1 MTKKKLASQVA
12 ARADKAFAQVAHL
25 PIARH
30 TVLSLTLGARV
41 FSSAERP
48 SLKASVSVMR
58 EQADAVAKGDMGSL
72 SDMLY
77 AQAMTL
83 DTVFTELLR
92 RSCANLGEHPIAAER
107 YMHTALKA
115 QVASRSTVEA
125 LTRLHQQQTVKHVHV
140 NNGGQAVIADE
151 FHNHSGNNN
160 GTQPHASSRLDA
172 SGTPLRR
179 EDEIRQP
186 VPVASR

>member
-1 MTKKKLASQVA
+1 MTKKRLASKA
-12 ARADKAFAQVAHL
+12 AAEEDKALAQAAHL
-25 PIARH
+25 PIVRH
-30 TVLSLTLGARV
+30 SVLSRALGARV
-41 FSSAERP
+41 FSSDERP
-48 SLKASVSVMR
+48 SIKASVSVMR
-58 EQADAVAKGDMGSL
+58 DQADAVAKGDMSGL

-92 RSCANLGEHPIAAER
+92 RSCANLGEYPIAADR

-115 QVASRSTVEA
+115 QSAARNTIEA

-140 NNGGQAVIADE
+140 NDGGQAVIADE
-151 FHNHSGNNN
+151 FHHHAGNANANQPLASG
-160 GTQPHASSRLDA
+160 SLDA
-172 SGTPLRR
+172 PSASLRS
-179 EDEIRQP
+179 EDEIREP

>member
-1 MTKKKLASQVA
+1 
-12 ARADKAFAQVAHL
+12 
-25 PIARH
+25 
-30 TVLSLTLGARV
+30 
-41 FSSAERP
+41 
-48 SLKASVSVMR
+48 
-58 EQADAVAKGDMGSL
+58 
-72 SDMLY
+72 MLY

-92 RSCANLGEHPIAAER
+92 RSCANLGEYPIAAER

-140 NNGGQAVIADE
+140 NDGGQAVIADE
-151 FHNHSGNNN
+151 FHHHSGNNN

-179 EDEIRQP
+179 ENEIREP
-186 VPVASR
+186 VPVTSS